1 VEENVGTVDRLIRNV
16 FGLVLLAVPFSS
28 SLGSDWIGQLLAG
41 VAVIIGLS
49 VILSGILARCFI
61 YKALG
66 INTCEVS

>member
-1 VEENVGTVDRLIRNV
+1 MEANVGAVDRLIRIV
-16 FGLVLLAVPFSS
+16 FGLVLLAVPFSNF
-28 SLGSDWIGQLLAG
+28 LGSDWIGQLLAG